1 MFYIDLF
8 SALQRHQVQYVL
20 IGGLAVSLHGV
31 ERTTMDIDIT
41 VAMQPDNLK
50 ALIEMAQ
57 ALKLKPVLPVPI
69 ESLLGL
75 NLLKNLLKK
84 WHDERNLKAFALK
97 TDELAGVTLDILLFP
112 PIDFTGMH
120 KRAVIFDVADTQV
133 KVAAIDDL
141 ITMKSAVGREID
153 LMDIEHLNTLK
164 NI

>member
-41 VAMQPDNLK
+41 VAMQRDNLN
-50 ALIEMAQ
+50 ALIAMAHDI
-57 ALKLKPVLPVPI
+57 KLKPVLPVPL
-69 ESLLGL
+69 ESLLDL
-75 NLLKNLLKK
+75 NLLKK

-112 PIDFTGMH
+112 PIDFADMH
-120 KRAVIFDVADTQV
+120 KRAVIFDVANTQI

>member
-41 VAMQPDNLK
+41 VAMQPDNLN
-50 ALIEMAQ
+50 ALIAMAQ
-57 ALKLKPVLPVPI
+57 ELKLNPVLPVPL
-69 ESLLGL
+69 ESLLDL
-75 NLLKNLLKK
+75 NLLKK

-120 KRAVIFDVADTQV
+120 NRAVIFDVANTQV

-141 ITMKSAVGREID
+141 IAMKHAAGREID

-164 NI
+164 NL

>member
-69 ESLLGL
+69 ESLLDL
-75 NLLKNLLKK
+75 NLLKK

>member
-69 ESLLGL
+69 ESLLDL
-75 NLLKNLLKK
+75 NLLKK

-120 KRAVIFDVADTQV
+120 KRAVIFDVANTQI

-141 ITMKSAVGREID
+141 IAMKSAVGRPID
-153 LMDIEHLNTLK
+153 
-164 NI
+164 